1 MSPEN
6 SKSTNVFPQGGVTR
20 RSFMMM
26 AGVGATVLGASM
38 VGCASGQNASSSAS
52 QGSVSSASKSDAAAA
67 PRKFICCEEHF
78 GVRALEEEA
87 EALADPS
94 LTTRVLNP
102 ELDEFYYKNSHRD
115 GLYDLDARYTF
126 MEKNGVDVQIMSFS
140 NTIPTNIPVE
150 DGIRICKAA
159 NDEMH
164 KVVESDPEHF
174 AAFAILPW
182 HDPQA
187 AADELERCVKEL
199 GCKGV
204 LVDNH
209 FNGHNLDEPIYEV
222 VFAKLEELDVP
233 IYIHPSFV
241 DATIVDYYY
250 KAEGLQPDAWGNFG
264 SAAFGWHLDVGLQVI
279 RLVLSGI
286 FDKFP
291 GLKIICGHWGEVAL
305 YYLARI
311 DSMMGFTSL
320 ELQKSVVDCFRENI
334 WITPSAMLAENQLQ
348 FVLSLVGEDHIM
360 WSLDYPYVPVEG
372 AHNIFETYSLTEEQ
386 KEKIA
391 HVNAEKLFKL

>member
-1 MSPEN
+1 MDRNGSMCSSALLNE
-6 SKSTNVFPQGGVTR
+6 GVTR
-20 RSFMMM
+20 RNFMMM
-26 AGVGATVLGASM
+26 AGVGAAVLGTGM
-38 VGCASGQNASSSAS
+38 LGCSSDQSAIAES
-52 QGSVSSASKSDAAAA
+52 QPEPESEHTAAM
-67 PRKFICCEEHF
+67 PRRFICCEEHF
-78 GVRALEEEA
+78 GVRALEKEA
-87 EALADPS
+87 EDLADPA

-102 ELDEFYYKNSHRD
+102 ELDEFYYQNSHRD
-115 GLYDLDARYTF
+115 GLYDLDARYEF
-126 MEKNGVDVQIMSFS
+126 MEKNGVDMQIMSFS
-140 NTIPTNIPVE
+140 NTIPTNIPAE
-150 DGIRICKAA
+150 DGVRICKAA

-164 KVVESDPEHF
+164 NVVRSDPDRF

-187 AADELERCVKEL
+187 AADELERCVTEL

-233 IYIHPSFV
+233 LYLHPSFV

-279 RLVLSGI
+279 RLVLSGV

-291 GLKIICGHWGEVAL
+291 NLKLICGHWGEVAL

-320 ELQKSVVDCFRENI
+320 ELEKSVVDCFKENI
-334 WITPSAMLAENQLQ
+334 WVTPSAMLGEDQLQ
-348 FVLSLVGEDHIM
+348 FVLGLIGEDHIM

-372 AHNIFETYSLTEEQ
+372 AHEIFESYSLTDEQ

-391 HVNAEKLFKL
+391 HGNAEKLFKL